1 MKNTLH
7 LSIVIPTY
15 NESSRIINTLD
26 VLANYFVDKNSDC
39 EIIVS
44 DDGST
49 DNTRDQVSMWIKQSN
64 RSNNVDVSL
73 ISSAHKGKG
82 AAVKRGMLKATG
94 HYRIMFD
101 ADLAMLPSYIDE
113 FIDNM
118 EKGYDVVIASREIL
132 GARRFDE
139 PYMRHL
145 MGRIFNYYVRIF
157 FVNSYQDTQCGY
169 KCFTADSAEKLFSK
183 QIINGWGFD
192 VEILFLANKYSLSV
206 LELPIN
212 WYHKDQSKIKPLK
225 ASFEMLK
232 DTFLVKIRYIFR
244 CYSID

>member
-1 MKNTLH
+1 MH

-113 FIDNM
+113 FIDN
-118 EKGYDVVIASREIL
+118 S
-132 GARRFDE
+132 
-139 PYMRHL
+139 
-145 MGRIFNYYVRIF
+145 
-157 FVNSYQDTQCGY
+157 
-169 KCFTADSAEKLFSK
+169 
-183 QIINGWGFD
+183 
-192 VEILFLANKYSLSV
+192 
-206 LELPIN
+206 
-212 WYHKDQSKIKPLK
+212 
-225 ASFEMLK
+225 
-232 DTFLVKIRYIFR
+232 
-244 CYSID
+244 